1 MTPADEITTA
11 ATKLRALAET
21 AQHDLE
27 TADYWKPYATDAWAH
42 GFINGF
48 GGPSS
53 DYVAVLPPAAGLAL
67 AKWLEDAAEL
77 HEPNVCTKHE
87 GCEPFGCQWCA
98 DESTPCADL
107 RNALA
112 TARAINGAQP

>member
-67 AKWLEDAAEL
+67 AAWLEITATSLAAST
-77 HEPNVCTKHE
+77 HPDWQDCVA
-87 GCEPFGCQWCA
+87 A
-98 DESTPCADL
+98 D
-107 RNALA
+107 ALA
-112 TARAINGAQP
+112 TARAINRAQP

>member
-1 MTPADEITTA
+1 MTPAEEIQTA

-21 AQHDLE
+21 AQRDLE

-48 GGPSS
+48 GGPGS

-67 AKWLEDAAEL
+67 AKWLESWTGIDLYEAGSLPE
-77 HEPNVCTKHE
+77 
-87 GCEPFGCQWCA
+87 
-98 DESTPCADL
+98 DL
-107 RNALA
+107 RHALA
-112 TARAINGAQP
+112 VARAINGSEQP